1 MNNNEEINEEKKEEN
16 ENENENVDYVLPI
29 NNEIKE
35 DQFSE
40 EVENKYHLIN
50 FLDSINSLKYESIIC
65 QKIID
70 YKKNNN
76 FDDVEIWENKKFSV
90 DLKLKNKQDMI
101 SVEIISL
108 KDYCNEINKQ
118 LKVEEKHLNKI
129 KEDKNVKP
137 YEIFALK
144 ERINKRIELIK
155 DELKQIQEL
164 IENEN
169 KEKEEEENKKK
180 EENNNENNNNENNN
194 NENNE
199 NNNNENN
206 NNENNNNENNNNNNN
221 NNNQKIDKNLIL
233 NLIDKRLDE
242 YKQALIYFNKNNL
255 IERQKLC
262 YKDALKI
269 SEIKKN
275 IENNNFS
282 NVNEIPKQINPEY
295 IYGYSNKEREEKFKE
310 IFKYLI
316 IKKNDEHKKLIN
328 FTNSIKKIDKEKLK
342 KIESQIIKDID
353 SLKKKIKTY
362 DELIQKMQIIC
373 KDEWIPAPL
382 FEIKEEKT
390 IKINKQ
396 IEENNI
402 VIHLGK
408 TNFND
413 NKIIIECAAKFS
425 ENCQKIEK
433 NIIIKDKKTNNF
445 DHTIKWNLNYNDW
458 KNAVNKK
465 VFFILLNNNKKKIG
479 NFIIDLC
486 ELKSKSI
493 YKNNVKIN
501 LDNKSNENYLIEI
514 IILLRE
520 PFVDKEYEKDVN
532 YNFQITKIFPS
543 FKEYLKKEENKIEEK
558 KISSNNN
565 NNINN
570 NNINNN
576 NNNIQ
581 QPKKINNNLKNQNK
595 PIEKELPKPSEFID
609 PSTLNEKEKND
620 PGNEEF
626 YQTLYATKNAL
637 DTLEMKIQK
646 IDGRT
651 PKPLLNKKIKLGTY
665 YQFLKENIG
674 TEIQLDKYKIVLN
687 NGIQRDKKLMNY
699 FLQIKDREKYE
710 IVLARLNN
718 EIKEFKELQQM

>member
-1 MNNNEEINEEKKEEN
+1 MNNNEEINEEKKE

-50 FLDSINSLKYESIIC
+50 FLDSINSLTYESIIC

-129 KEDKNVKP
+129 KDDKNLKS
-137 YEIFALK
+137 YEIFAL
-144 ERINKRIELIK
+144 EARINKRIELIK

-169 KEKEEEENKKK
+169 KEEEN
-180 EENNNENNNNENNN
+180 
-194 NENNE
+194 

-206 NNENNNNENNNNNNN
+206 NNENNNQKE
-221 NNNQKIDKNLIL
+221 KIDKNLLL

-282 NVNEIPKQINPEY
+282 NINEIPKQINPEY
-295 IYGYSNKEREEKFKE
+295 IYGYSNKERDEKFKE

-458 KNAVNKK
+458 KNAGNKK

-532 YNFQITKIFPS
+532 YNFQITKIFSS
-543 FKEYLKKEENKIEEK
+543 FKEFLKKEENKNEEK
-558 KISSNNN
+558 KISS
-565 NNINN
+565 
-570 NNINNN
+570 N

-595 PIEKELPKPSEFID
+595 PIENELPKPSEFID

>member
-1 MNNNEEINEEKKEEN
+1 MNNNEDINEEKKE
-16 ENENENVDYVLPI
+16 ENENVDYVLPI

-50 FLDSINSLKYESIIC
+50 FLDSINSLTYESIIC

-129 KEDKNVKP
+129 KDDKNLKS
-137 YEIFALK
+137 YEIFAL
-144 ERINKRIELIK
+144 EARINKRIELIK

-169 KEKEEEENKKK
+169 KEEEENKN
-180 EENNNENNNNENNN
+180 ENNKNENNNNENNN
-194 NENNE
+194 VNNNNENNKNENNKNE

-206 NNENNNNENNNNNNN
+206 NNENNNNENNNNK
-221 NNNQKIDKNLIL
+221 NNQKIDKNLIL

-282 NVNEIPKQINPEY
+282 NINEIPKQINPEY
-295 IYGYSNKEREEKFKE
+295 IYGYSNKERDEKFKE

-532 YNFQITKIFPS
+532 YNFQITKIFSS
-543 FKEYLKKEENKIEEK
+543 FKEFLKKEENKNEEK

-565 NNINN
+565 NNNINN
-570 NNINNN
+570 INN

-699 FLQIKDREKYE
+699 FLQIKDKEKYE
-710 IVLARLNN
+710 IVLARLNF